1 MRKLALI
8 ILDGWGLG
16 EKRENNAIH
25 VAQTPFFDKLWNNFP
40 HTQLQA
46 SGEFVGLPV
55 GQIGG
60 SEVGHLT
67 IGAGRVIY
75 QELPRI
81 NKSLSDKNL
90 DIKNFVELIERGRL
104 HTIHLIGLVSP
115 GGVHSHQ
122 EHLLRLLEI
131 MKANGCKSPWIHFI
145 SDGRDVGP
153 KTAVASAQK
162 LQNKIRELQFG
173 QIATLSGR
181 FYAMDRD
188 KNLDR
193 TKKAVDIISSPQQSS
208 ALPGCT
214 EAIEASYHTGINDE
228 FIEPV
233 SVSSSYKGISPQDIL
248 FFTNFRNDRIKQLV
262 NELHKNHPENPIYT
276 MTQYDKS
283 YTHPVLFEKQSI
295 DNTLG
300 EILSKLGKTQLR
312 ATESEKF
319 PHVTYFFN
327 GGVEVVFNGEIRSL
341 AESNKVKH
349 DEMPHMKAEEIHQNV
364 RRQVE
369 RDNPD
374 FILINFANPDMV
386 GHTGVFKAV
395 VAGVQKVDHELNLLC
410 DYLSSKGYVICVT
423 ADHGNADIMYD
434 IETGTPHTAH
444 TLNPVPFIIYDIHN
458 TKNQRLKL
466 STKEENGL
474 HMIAGTVTD
483 LMELGKKNDFADS
496 LISS

>member
-16 EKRENNAIH
+16 ETRENNAIH
-25 VAQTPFFDKLWNNFP
+25 IAHTPFFDNLWNNFP

-81 NKSLSDKNL
+81 NKALAKKDL
-90 DIKNFVELIERGRL
+90 DVKNFIELIERGR
-104 HTIHLIGLVSP
+104 HNTIHLIGLVSP
-115 GGVHSHQ
+115 GGVHSHE
-122 EHLLRLLEI
+122 EHLFKLLEI
-131 MKANGCKSPWIHFI
+131 MKVNGCKSPWIHFI

-162 LQNKIRELQFG
+162 LQDKIRELDFG
-173 QIATLSGR
+173 KIATLSGR

-193 TKKAVDIISSPQQSS
+193 TRRAVDVILSVAPPS
-208 ALPGCT
+208 GCNNVT
-214 EAIEASYHTGINDE
+214 EAIGASYGANLTDE

-233 SVSSSYKGISPQDIL
+233 STEPTYKGISPEDIL
-248 FFTNFRNDRIKQLV
+248 FFTNFRNDRFKQLV
-262 NELHKNHPENPIYT
+262 TELYAAHPQNPIYT
-276 MTQYDKS
+276 ITQYDKL
-283 YTHPVLFEKQSI
+283 YPFPVLFEKQSI

-300 EILSKLGKTQLR
+300 EILSKLGRTQLR

-327 GGVEVVFNGEIRSL
+327 GGVEVVFDGELRSL

-364 RRQVE
+364 KRQVE
-369 RDNPD
+369 RDHPD

-386 GHTGVFKAV
+386 GHTGVFGAV
-395 VAGVQKVDHELNLLC
+395 VAGVEKVDHELQLLC
-410 DYLSSKGYVICVT
+410 GYLSSKGYVVCVT

-434 IETGTPHTAH
+434 IESGTPHTAH
-444 TLNPVPFIIYDIHN
+444 TLNPVPFIVYDRHD

-466 STKEENGL
+466 SDKEKNGL
-474 HMIAGTVTD
+474 HMIAGTILN
-483 LMELGKKNDFADS
+483 LMELKRPSSDFDTL
-496 LISS
+496 LI

>member
-16 EKRENNAIH
+16 EKKENNAIH
-25 VAQTPFFDKLWNNFP
+25 MAKTPFFDSLWNQFP

-81 NKSLSDKNL
+81 NTSLAKKDL
-90 DIKNFVELIERGRL
+90 EIKNFIELIERGRL

-115 GGVHSHQ
+115 GGVHSHEEQ
-122 EHLLRLLEI
+122 LFTILEI
-131 MKANGCKSPWIHFI
+131 MKVNGCKSPWIHFI

-153 KTAVASAQK
+153 KTATESAK
-162 LQNKIRELQFG
+162 RLTKRLRDLQFG
-173 QIATLSGR
+173 AVATLSGR

-188 KNLDR
+188 KNMDR
-193 TKKAVDIISSPQQSS
+193 THKAVEVIEQGITKSQANDVSV
-208 ALPGCT
+208 
-214 EAIEASYHTGINDE
+214 AITASHNANINDE
-228 FIEPV
+228 FIEPMTIDP
-233 SVSSSYKGISPQDIL
+233 SYKGIHSQDIL
-248 FFTNFRNDRIKQLV
+248 FFTNFRSDRFKQLV
-262 NELHKNHPENPIYT
+262 IELHRRLPHNPIYT
-276 MTQYDKS
+276 MTQYDKAYS
-283 YTHPVLFEKQSI
+283 FPVLFEKQSI

-300 EILSKLGKTQLR
+300 EILSKLNRTQLR

-327 GGVEVVFNGEIRSL
+327 GGVEVVFDGEIRSL

-369 RDNPD
+369 SANPD

-386 GHTGVFKAV
+386 GHTGVFGAV
-395 VAGVQKVDHELNLLC
+395 LAGVEKVDRELKLLC
-410 DYLSSKGYVICVT
+410 EYLSSKGYIVCVT

-434 IETGTPHTAH
+434 IESGTPHTAH
-444 TLNPVPFIIYDIHN
+444 TLNPVPFIVYDIHDA
-458 TKNQRLKL
+458 KNQTLKL
-466 STKEENGL
+466 SDKEDNGL
-474 HMIAGTVTD
+474 HLIAGTVLD
-483 LMELGKKNDFADS
+483 LMDLKKPAADFET
-496 LISS
+496 LIL

>member
-8 ILDGWGLG
+8 VLDGWGLG
-16 EKRENNAIH
+16 EEKKNNAIH
-25 VAQTPFFDKLWNNFP
+25 MAQTPFFDTLWNNFP
-40 HTQLQA
+40 HTRLQA

-81 NKSLSDKNL
+81 NRTLAKKDL
-90 DIKNFVELIERGRL
+90 DVKNFIELIDRAR
-104 HTIHLIGLVSP
+104 HNTVHLIGLVSP
-115 GGVHSHQ
+115 GGVHSHEEQ
-122 EHLLRLLEI
+122 LFKITEI
-131 MKANGCKSPWIHFI
+131 MKVNGCKSPYIHFI

-153 KTAVASAQK
+153 KTAVASANRLQK
-162 LQNKIRELQFG
+162 KIHELKFAAV
-173 QIATLSGR
+173 ATLAGR

-188 KNLDR
+188 KNIDR
-193 TKKAVDIISSPQQSS
+193 TRRAVEVIARGASDKSVPVSNDIAS
-208 ALPGCT
+208 AIGSAYKSGT
-214 EAIEASYHTGINDE
+214 TDE

-233 SVSSSYKGISPQDIL
+233 IIDPAYKGVHPSDIL
-248 FFTNFRNDRIKQLV
+248 FFTNFRSDRMKQLV
-262 NELHKNHPENPIYT
+262 TELHAVAPNNALYT

-283 YTHPVLFEKQSI
+283 YPFPVLFEKQSI

-300 EILSKLGKTQLR
+300 EILSKLGHTQLR

-327 GGVEVVFNGEIRSL
+327 GGVEVVFDGELRSL

-369 RDNPD
+369 IGR
-374 FILINFANPDMV
+374 
-386 GHTGVFKAV
+386 
-395 VAGVQKVDHELNLLC
+395 
-410 DYLSSKGYVICVT
+410 
-423 ADHGNADIMYD
+423 
-434 IETGTPHTAH
+434 AH
-444 TLNPVPFIIYDIHN
+444 V
-458 TKNQRLKL
+458 
-466 STKEENGL
+466 
-474 HMIAGTVTD
+474 
-483 LMELGKKNDFADS
+483 
-496 LISS
+496 